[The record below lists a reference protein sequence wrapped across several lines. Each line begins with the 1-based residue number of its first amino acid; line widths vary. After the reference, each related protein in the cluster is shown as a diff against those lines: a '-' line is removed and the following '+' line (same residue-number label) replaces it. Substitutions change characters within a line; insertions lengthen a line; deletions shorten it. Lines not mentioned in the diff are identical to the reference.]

1 MLVLLRL
8 PLRLLPLLSLRSWV
22 QSRLFVLQ
30 VAVLMLAVVGA
41 GNGVVDVG
49 QKEDEGAVAG
59 EESRGVSGGLVGG
72 ARALACWKLLLS

>member
-72 ARALACWKLLLS
+72 ARALACWKLLLA